1 MADGILY
8 LDVDDEIT
16 SAAARVRAVAGGR
29 VAVVLPYGSRVAT
42 SRINF
47 RLLARDALTHEK
59 RLSVIATDS
68 ATRALAA
75 SAGLPVFASVSE
87 YEASLGP
94 SREVVADSEPAPKS
108 AAAVRKAK
116 RAAAASAAVP
126 DGTPEAI
133 WAETARVET
142 PVDGTDRGRDTT
154 AGVAAAAAAGAG
166 LAATSGTRAADTPG
180 PIRPTPG
187 FGDAPVDAQRRTDV
201 PITSSRGTGRRTPV
215 AVGLAVLALALLV
228 GVVGA
233 YLFLPSATIVVTP
246 RTRTV
251 GPISLTVIA
260 DPDTT
265 EPDPSVPSVPADT
278 LSVDVDT
285 TDTFPATGK
294 RVEET
299 AATGSVRFRN
309 VDFTSSN
316 FIPAG
321 SIVSA
326 NGGIRFRTDRSVTV
340 GAASL
345 VGLQIVPKTAS
356 VPVTAVEPGP
366 EGNLEPNSI
375 LTIPK
380 DESPVTLSVTNP
392 EATTGGTREEF
403 PKVTQADV
411 DAALAALDVALRADF
426 AEQVADPALAPPG
439 STVFPETAVL
449 GEATPS
455 VDPATRVGVEA
466 ASFDLGLSATG
477 TVIAVDEAPVASIAE
492 TRLRETVAAGSE
504 LVEDS
509 IDIEVGTA
517 VVVDGV
523 VTFPVSASA
532 TQVAVLDPDEL
543 KTLILGKTPAEA
555 EVILA
560 PYGTAVIELSPSWV
574 STIPTFENR
583 VDLTVDAGP
592 TDDAEVSPSP

>member
-94 SREVVADSEPAPKS
+94 SREVVADPDPAPKS

-142 PVDGTDRGRDTT
+142 PVDGTDEGRDTT
-154 AGVAAAAAAGAG
+154 AGAAAAAAAGAG
-166 LAATSGTRAADTPG
+166 LAAMSGTRAADTPG

-309 VDFTSSN
+309 VDFTASN

-411 DAALAALDVALRADF
+411 DAALAALDVTLRADF

-455 VDPATRVGVEA
+455 VDPATLVGVEA

-492 TRLRETVAAGSE
+492 TRLRESVVAGSE